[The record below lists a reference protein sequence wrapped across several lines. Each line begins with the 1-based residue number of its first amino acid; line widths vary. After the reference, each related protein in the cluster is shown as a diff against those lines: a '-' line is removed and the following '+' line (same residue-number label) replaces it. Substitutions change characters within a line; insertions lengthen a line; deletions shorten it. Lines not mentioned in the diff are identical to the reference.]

1 MLGIETMTFASP
13 VKCVNYLTTGTS
25 PLFLLIRSNIFL
37 SVFRFLCLIHR
48 YYVLD
53 QTDGL
58 HDMGVIRW
66 QLLLCFI
73 AVWIIVYL
81 CIIKGVK
88 TSGKVG
94 GNSLKCIIGR
104 PGRPLMLPAP
114 TGPTHY
120 PCIHPLASAYAIL
133 CYYLIMKIPQ
143 ENLP

>member
-1 MLGIETMTFASP
+1 MLKDIGAMLGIETMTFASP
-13 VKCVNYLTTGTS
+13 VKCVNYFLTS
-25 PLFLLIRSNIFL
+25 PLFLLIRFNIFP
-37 SVFRFLCLIHR
+37 SVSICFLCLIYR

-94 GNSLKCIIGR
+94 GNSSYVLLADHCSLPPRAPPII
-104 PGRPLMLPAP
+104 PAATP
-114 TGPTHY
+114 
-120 PCIHPLASAYAIL
+120 
-133 CYYLIMKIPQ
+133 
-143 ENLP
+143 